1 MRSYRSSRANRLG
14 VVGLSAIGAIA
25 ALTVAACGSSPPS
38 SSSPIGS
45 PPVAGASSTPTPT
58 PSSSS
63 PSTSATSS
71 SPTSSASPTTSAP
84 VATGEIGAQCGMF
97 PAKGSGSLKSMDT
110 QQAVNAASSNP
121 QLSVFIAA
129 LRTAGLDATL
139 SARHAFTLMIPANS
153 AFASV
158 SKTTIIHLHNS
169 GDLKKIVGYHAVN
182 AQITPAQ
189 FAKGASY
196 ATFEGGSIKV
206 SKSGS
211 TYKVNGATVL
221 CGNIR
226 TANGTVYVINQVLLP
241 PGVKG

>member
-1 MRSYRSSRANRLG
+1 
-14 VVGLSAIGAIA
+14 
-25 ALTVAACGSSPPS
+25 
-38 SSSPIGS
+38 
-45 PPVAGASSTPTPT
+45 
-58 PSSSS
+58 
-63 PSTSATSS
+63 
-71 SPTSSASPTTSAP
+71 
-84 VATGEIGAQCGMF
+84 MF
-97 PAKGSGSLKSMDT
+97 PAKGTGSVKSMGT
-110 QQAVNAASSNP
+110 QQAINAASSNP

-129 LRTAGLDATL
+129 LRTSGLDATL

-158 SKTTIIHLHNS
+158 SKTTLIHLHNS

-182 AQITPAQ
+182 AQIAPAQ

-196 ATFEGGSIKV
+196 ATMEGGSIKV

-226 TANGTVYVINQVLLP
+226 TASGTVYVINQVLLP